1 MTQKT
6 VKEVVSNLFTGEF
19 AVEYSDDTSKEF
31 NIDELPVA
39 KVVSGNVVLEVF
51 GETLDLAASASSAVS
66 QAVTQA
72 VAQAVPQ
79 AQALATISGDYVVGE
94 TLEVA
99 LPDGW
104 SGAYQWTRDGVDI
117 SGKTAATY
125 VLDVADEGTVVS
137 CKVSSLV
144 YTPAGDTVVAATP

>member
-1 MTQKT
+1 MPQKT
-6 VKEVVSNLFTGEF
+6 VKEVVSNLFTGKF

-51 GETLDLAASASSAVS
+51 GETLDLAASSSS
-66 QAVTQA
+66 AVTQA
-72 VAQAVPQ
+72 VAQ

-104 SGAYQWTRDGVDI
+104 SGTYQWTRDGADI
-117 SGKTAATY
+117 SGETAATY
-125 VLDVADEGTVVS
+125 VLDAADEDTTVT

-144 YTPAGDTVVAATP
+144 YTPAGAIVVVATP